1 MKKATFRK
9 MSGALLACMM
19 VTSISMPVNAQELPE
34 ESQSVVSVS
43 ETKEVGTTTVLQ
55 NIDKVR
61 GEITAQTYTFSYRT
75 ALPAV
80 YEGGSS
86 FKTEFTQ
93 GFKIESIELG
103 NWSDYDGNI
112 IVEVYSEDSIL
123 DTKTA
128 SEREVVDMTA
138 YENVT
143 YLAFKLSDEND
154 GTVRNIDDIKVHGTI
169 DASLA
174 DLITATGSYFGYNS
188 IEDTTGTVFSANEVS
203 TDCKYFIP
211 GKPIITL
218 SSNSVTYQESLDAV
232 VNGISGLG
240 NTDCRSYRVTVHIP
254 GRMHITKVI
263 MPEFDNAECKLY
275 IGGVE
280 QSVTDGEVQLDS
292 AAENLI
298 LEITTDGKEFS
309 QTKDMAVSMINS
321 VNSVDVEYITVNVT
335 AETVNGGIYAEAAD
349 RAEISFTEY
358 SVPVDPDPEPDNPD
372 IDEPD
377 EPVIPDNPDID
388 EPDEPVKPDN
398 PPKPL
403 DPIVP
408 DNPLIP
414 DTVLPPVN
422 NVIDYTG
429 MNIQSSVASASGNTT
444 FDFSGG
450 NTASSQG
457 SSQTYDFSLF
467 DSVVDDNVTSSTND
481 ENSREESSSL
491 TKDIEEENEK
501 KSNKDDADKISNS
514 RFVQIIAI
522 SGGIIIIG
530 GAIVYFIFKPKK
542 HQKNSS
548 NREDD

>member
-34 ESQSVVSVS
+34 ESQSAVSVS

-55 NIDKVR
+55 NIDRVK

-75 ALPAV
+75 ALPTK
-80 YEGGSS
+80 YEGGIS

-112 IVEVYSEDSIL
+112 IVEIYSKDSKI

-128 SEREVVDMTA
+128 SERDVIDMTA
-138 YENVT
+138 YEDVA
-143 YLAFKLSDEND
+143 YLVFRMSDEND
-154 GTVRNIDDIKVHGTI
+154 GTVRNVDSIKVNGMI
-169 DASLA
+169 DASAA
-174 DLITATGSYFGYNS
+174 DLIEASGSYIGYS
-188 IEDTTGTVFSANEVS
+188 STEDLAGTVFSSNEVS
-203 TDCKYFIP
+203 TDCRYFVP
-211 GKPIITL
+211 GKPNIIL

-232 VNGISGLG
+232 VNGITGQG
-240 NTDCRSYRVTVHIP
+240 NTDCSSYRVTVHIP

-280 QSVTDGEVQLDS
+280 QQVTDGEVQLDS
-292 AAENLI
+292 AAQNLV
-298 LEITTDGKEFS
+298 LEIITNGKAFS
-309 QTKDMAVSMINS
+309 QTKDMTVNMINS
-321 VNSVDVEYITVNVT
+321 VNSADIEYITVDAT
-335 AETVNGGIYAEAAD
+335 AETANGGIYAEAAD

-377 EPVIPDNPDID
+377 EPVIPDNPDIG
-388 EPDEPVKPDN
+388 EPDEPIKPDN
-398 PPKPL
+398 LPKPL

-450 NTASSQG
+450 NAASSQG

-481 ENSREESSSL
+481 ENSREETSSL
-491 TKDIEEENEK
+491 TKDIEEQNEK

-530 GAIVYFIFKPKK
+530 GAVVYLIFKPKK
-542 HQKNSS
+542 HQEVNSD
-548 NREDD
+548 REDE